1 MPEYLFDTDA
11 ISEMFKP
18 RPNARYLRWLRG
30 VRSGDQ
36 LTSTVVI
43 GELFAGAF
51 RSRARERHV
60 SNIVERVLPLLT
72 VVPYDLAAA
81 EAYGRI
87 RAHLETA
94 GTRIEDADLQIAAT
108 ALSRGLTVVT
118 GNLCHFSRVPGL
130 SIEPVLAESRR
141 G

>member
-18 RPNARYLRWLRG
+18 RPNARYVRWLEG
-30 VRSGDQ
+30 VPSADQ

-51 RSRARERHV
+51 RSRGRERHV
-60 SNIVERVLPLLT
+60 KNIVERVLPLLT
-72 VVPYDLAAA
+72 VVPYDRAAA

-118 GNLCHFSRVPGL
+118 GNVRHFSRVPGL
-130 SIEPVLAESRR
+130 AVEPILAEARR
-141 G
+141 E